1 MDNKKKAR
9 RWSDIEDY
17 KKAGSKTSQLQ
28 GKKRKNRKK
37 AVDLLPEK
45 EIISSK
51 ISKFGKGFKIP
62 NNKTN
67 KRHKGEKLE
76 KNEV

>member
-28 GKKRKNRKK
+28 GKNKK
-37 AVDLLPEK
+37 KVVDLPEN

>member
-1 MDNKKKAR
+1 M
-9 RWSDIEDY
+9 EDY
-17 KKAGSKTSQLQ
+17 KKAGSIISQSY
-28 GKKRKNRKK
+28 GKNRKNRKK
-37 AVDLLPEK
+37 AVDFLPEN

>member
-9 RWSDIEDY
+9 RWSGMEDY
-17 KKAGSKTSQLQ
+17 KKAGSKTNQLQ

-37 AVDLLPEK
+37 VVDYLPENK
-45 EIISSK
+45 IISSK

-76 KNEV
+76 KNGV

>member
-17 KKAGSKTSQLQ
+17 KQAGSKTSQLQ
-28 GKKRKNRKK
+28 GKNRKK
-37 AVDLLPEK
+37 VVDLPEN

-62 NNKTN
+62 NNETN

>member
-17 KKAGSKTSQLQ
+17 KKAGSTSQLQ
-28 GKKRKNRKK
+28 GKNRNRKK
-37 AVDLLPEK
+37 VVDLPEN

>member
-1 MDNKKKAR
+1 M
-9 RWSDIEDY
+9 EDY
-17 KKAGSKTSQLQ
+17 KKVRSKTSQLQ
-28 GKKRKNRKK
+28 GKNRKK
-37 AVDLLPEK
+37 AVDFLPEN

-67 KRHKGEKLE
+67 KRHKGEKL
-76 KNEV
+76 KKSEV

>member
-9 RWSDIEDY
+9 RWSDMEDY

-28 GKKRKNRKK
+28 GKNRKK
-37 AVDLLPEK
+37 AVDFLPEN

-67 KRHKGEKLE
+67 KRHKGEKL
-76 KNEV
+76 KKSEV

>member
-9 RWSDIEDY
+9 RWSDMEDY

-28 GKKRKNRKK
+28 GKNRKK
-37 AVDLLPEK
+37 AVDILPEN

>member
-1 MDNKKKAR
+1 
-9 RWSDIEDY
+9 
-17 KKAGSKTSQLQ
+17 
-28 GKKRKNRKK
+28 
-37 AVDLLPEK
+37 VDLPEN

-62 NNKTN
+62 NNETN

>member
-1 MDNKKKAR
+1 MK
-9 RWSDIEDY
+9 DY

-28 GKKRKNRKK
+28 GKNRKK
-37 AVDLLPEK
+37 AVDFLPEN

-67 KRHKGEKLE
+67 TRHKGEKLE
-76 KNEV
+76 KNGV

>member
-1 MDNKKKAR
+1 M
-9 RWSDIEDY
+9 EDY
-17 KKAGSKTSQLQ
+17 KKTGSKTSQLQ
-28 GKKRKNRKK
+28 GKNRKK
-37 AVDLLPEK
+37 AVDFLPEN

-67 KRHKGEKLE
+67 KRHKGEKL
-76 KNEV
+76 KKSEV

>member
-1 MDNKKKAR
+1 MDNKKNQEGGV
-9 RWSDIEDY
+9 DIEDY
-17 KKAGSKTSQLQ
+17 KKAGSKTSQSQ
-28 GKKRKNRKK
+28 GKNRKNRKK
-37 AVDLLPEK
+37 VVDLPEN

-62 NNKTN
+62 NNKT

-76 KNEV
+76 KNKV

>member
-1 MDNKKKAR
+1 M
-9 RWSDIEDY
+9 EDH

-28 GKKRKNRKK
+28 GKNRKK
-37 AVDLLPEK
+37 AVDFLPEN

>member
-17 KKAGSKTSQLQ
+17 KNAGSKTSQLQ
-28 GKKRKNRKK
+28 GKNRKNRKK
-37 AVDLLPEK
+37 VVDLPEN

>member
-1 MDNKKKAR
+1 M
-9 RWSDIEDY
+9 EDY
-17 KKAGSKTSQLQ
+17 KKAGSKTNQLQ

-37 AVDLLPEK
+37 VVDYLPENK
-45 EIISSK
+45 IISAK

-76 KNEV
+76 KNGV

>member
-1 MDNKKKAR
+1 M
-9 RWSDIEDY
+9 EDY
-17 KKAGSKTSQLQ
+17 KKAGSKTNQLQ

-37 AVDLLPEK
+37 VVDYLPENK
-45 EIISSK
+45 IISSK

-76 KNEV
+76 KNGV

>member
-1 MDNKKKAR
+1 M
-9 RWSDIEDY
+9 EDY

-28 GKKRKNRKK
+28 GKNRKK
-37 AVDLLPEK
+37 VVDLPEN

>member
-17 KKAGSKTSQLQ
+17 IKAGSKTSQLQ
-28 GKKRKNRKK
+28 GKNRKK
-37 AVDLLPEK
+37 VVDLSEN

-76 KNEV
+76 KNEL

>member
-9 RWSDIEDY
+9 RWSNMEDY

-28 GKKRKNRKK
+28 GKNRKNRKK
-37 AVDLLPEK
+37 VVDLPEN

-62 NNKTN
+62 II
-67 KRHKGEKLE
+67 KRSKGIKER
-76 KNEV
+76 N

>member
-17 KKAGSKTSQLQ
+17 KKTGSTSQLQ
-28 GKKRKNRKK
+28 GKNRNRKK
-37 AVDLLPEK
+37 VVDLPEN

>member
-17 KKAGSKTSQLQ
+17 KKAGSTSQLQ
-28 GKKRKNRKK
+28 GKNRNRKK
-37 AVDLLPEK
+37 VVDLPEN

-67 KRHKGEKLE
+67 KRHKGKKLE

>member
-28 GKKRKNRKK
+28 GKNRKK

>member
-9 RWSDIEDY
+9 RWSDMEDY

-28 GKKRKNRKK
+28 GKNRKK
-37 AVDLLPEK
+37 AVDILAEN

>member
-1 MDNKKKAR
+1 
-9 RWSDIEDY
+9 
-17 KKAGSKTSQLQ
+17 
-28 GKKRKNRKK
+28 
-37 AVDLLPEK
+37 LPEN

-67 KRHKGEKLE
+67 KRHKGKKLE

>member
-9 RWSDIEDY
+9 RRSDIEDY
-17 KKAGSKTSQLQ
+17 KKAGSTSQLQ
-28 GKKRKNRKK
+28 GKNRNRKK
-37 AVDLLPEK
+37 VVDLPEN

>member
-9 RWSDIEDY
+9 RWSDMEDY

-28 GKKRKNRKK
+28 GKNRKK
-37 AVDLLPEK
+37 AADILPEN

>member
-1 MDNKKKAR
+1 MK
-9 RWSDIEDY
+9 DY
-17 KKAGSKTSQLQ
+17 KKEGSKTSQLQ
-28 GKKRKNRKK
+28 GKNRKK
-37 AVDLLPEK
+37 AVDFMPEN